1 MNDFN
6 NKIKTSYKINVAVS
20 LFLKVNTAHSEV
32 DNSIDEDEE
41 RQVRFFIHRIIQV
54 FLIPQDENLL
64 KQWETALPL
73 KEHFE
78 RKYICENHFLKFQ
91 IKGGKKRKRLGP
103 FAVPNENITKEDY
116 DKKVHE

>member
-1 MNDFN
+1 M
-6 NKIKTSYKINVAVS
+6 AVS

-91 IKGGKKRKRLGP
+91 IKGGKKINRLGP